1 MDIGIFTK
9 YIKKNNIKLI
19 NSDGKLNVS
28 SNGTNPYIVYDCSG
42 WDLIDFVE
50 ETNAVKGN
58 LIKFITCF
66 FLDIIYI
73 LAIRKM
79 QADS

>member
-1 MDIGIFTK
+1 M
-9 YIKKNNIKLI
+9 
-19 NSDGKLNVS
+19 S

-66 FLDIIYI
+66 FLILYI
-73 LAIRKM
+73 FGNSKDA
-79 QADS
+79 ADS